1 MTPVP
6 EITQD
11 TSDLTW
17 HLHKVADTVRWRV
30 TLKYR
35 ENRTHALWL
44 RSRWRSVLGGGL
56 VFFHDKQKPVGST
69 KWPRLLCSGSSVA
82 PEPAGATSPA
92 APPARSCEER
102 DVCEPPR
109 SSSWAQRPPRGHPP
123 LAQGSPAPGHSPA
136 AAPVPGPGRAG
147 PGQAHTRG
155 PKAHASQAG
164 LDRFLRYSKHLNFS
178 FR

>member
-56 VFFHDKQKPVGST
+56 VFFTTNKNL
-69 KWPRLLCSGSSVA
+69 W
-82 PEPAGATSPA
+82 A
-92 APPARSCEER
+92 APNG
-102 DVCEPPR
+102 
-109 SSSWAQRPPRGHPP
+109 RGY
-123 LAQGSPAPGHSPA
+123 SAPGPQSPLSR
-136 AAPVPGPGRAG
+136 PVPPALQLPPPEAVRSAMSVSPHEARPGLSVPPGGIPHLPRAALPQATAQPPHQSPGRAG
-147 PGQAHTRG
+147 PGRGRHTPG
-155 PKAHASQAG
+155 VPKHTPRRR
-164 LDRFLRYSKHLNFS
+164 D
-178 FR
+178 